1 MNYKPLKSIIMKRLF
16 KTFVLVLFFTLPFC
30 LTAQTLEESLSN
42 TLMKMDS
49 VQNISSMMSVSAQ
62 FDMIAAKWEKE
73 WSSNYFAAYAKVI
86 ASFIIQDNNKK
97 DLFLDEADKYLG
109 KLKAIDSQ
117 NDETW
122 VMAALITNARIS
134 VDGQNRGMQY
144 AGEFNQYMAKAEK
157 INPGNPRIYFLKGS
171 SLFYTPEMY
180 GGGKAIAK
188 PFFEKARDL
197 FTKEARTSVLK
208 PVWGEKQNLD
218 YLKQCNEK

>member
-1 MNYKPLKSIIMKRLF
+1 MKPLVKTLGFLLLLF
-16 KTFVLVLFFTLPFC
+16 VPVC
-30 LTAQTLEESLSN
+30 LKAQTLEESLSK
-42 TLMKMDS
+42 TLMNMDS
-49 VQNISSMMSVSAQ
+49 VQNLSQMMSVSAQ
-62 FDMIAAKWEKE
+62 FDMIASKWENE

-86 ASFIIQDNNKK
+86 SSFIVQDNKKK

-109 KLKAIDSQ
+109 KVKTIDSQ

-122 VMAALITNARIS
+122 ALAALITNARIS

-144 AGEFNQYMAKAEK
+144 GGIFNQNLSKAEK
-157 INPGNPRIYFLKGS
+157 INPDNPRIYYLKGT

-180 GGGKAIAK
+180 GGGKAQAK
-188 PFFEKARDL
+188 PLFEKAKEL
-197 FTKEARTSVLK
+197 FAKESKTSVLK